1 MKKKKM
7 EKKNLKAND
16 FNMNDEIKKVQNEYA
31 QDIKSEKGIVDI
43 EELEETED
51 MDLDVLAVKKNDQ
64 ELERLRTLKKIKS
77 GDRVNYF
84 MVDNDDI
91 LREVSFKFPSTRVI
105 MGLSEYGVS
114 GDGRLFLDLTRSIEV
129 LQANKLFITKFD
141 VDNFCQEELEGF
153 GGFLLNMLRNPRKFI
168 KNLY

>member
-1 MKKKKM
+1 M

>member
-1 MKKKKM
+1 M
-7 EKKNLKAND
+7 EKKNPEKFNLENETKKIQEEYISEMKAD
-16 FNMNDEIKKVQNEYA
+16 
-31 QDIKSEKGIVDI
+31 KGIVDVVDAIATDIDI
-43 EELEETED
+43 EAITNE
-51 MDLDVLAVKKNDQ
+51 KNDL
-64 ELERLRTLKKIKS
+64 ELERLKEQKRIKA
-77 GDRVNYF
+77 GDRINYF
-84 MVDNDDI
+84 MIDNDEQ
-91 LREVSFKFPSTRVI
+91 LREISFKFPSTRVI

>member
-1 MKKKKM
+1 M

-43 EELEETED
+43 EELEKETD
-51 MDLDVLAVKKNDQ
+51 DIDLDILADKKNNQ

-77 GDRVNYF
+77 GDRINYF

-168 KNLY
+168 QDISER